1 MIEGP
6 LLEAK
11 MAPFLDSYR
20 AREISDY
27 ELTAIFIL
35 TSLSLRYPGSWLG
48 AKCPSHN
55 IEHNLTMKFPD
66 LNLEPNIRRRLEEVE
81 NLGELFSNFALKS
94 TPKTVNRAL
103 LQWSN
108 GSYPLELMFRIPTPS
123 EVLSQQKMGRRCLTV
138 LTDSPKTT
146 QFILGERDYLSFTMH
161 DLIHADHFYFHP
173 HSYQGQLGF
182 YGLLDYGIKEAH
194 FDLFLKNKNFK
205 DEFEYLIS
213 DMNAYAIHL
222 LKCLKAAILHY
233 YSEGDFYEWI
243 YKLNPEKEVTNAL
256 VELNTHSY
264 YPLKQD
270 EILLKWLEKWRQ
282 I

>member
-11 MAPFLDSYR
+11 MAPFLERYR
-20 AREISDY
+20 VNEISDY
-27 ELTAIFIL
+27 ELTALFIL
-35 TSLSLRYPGSWLG
+35 VSLNLRYPGTWLG
-48 AKCPSHN
+48 AKCPSHQ
-55 IEHNLTMKFPD
+55 IEHRLQMKVPD
-66 LNLEPNIRRRLEEVE
+66 LGFEPNIQRRLTEVE
-81 NLGELFSNFALKS
+81 NLGELFSQFALKS

-103 LQWSN
+103 LCWSN
-108 GSYPLELMFRIPTPS
+108 GSYPLELMFRIPSPS
-123 EVLSQQKMGRRCLTV
+123 EVLSQQKVGRRCLTV
-138 LTDSPKTT
+138 LTDSSRTT

-173 HSYQGQLGF
+173 HSYHGQLGF
-182 YGLLDYGIKEAH
+182 YGLLDHGIRQAH
-194 FDLFLKNKNFK
+194 FDHFLKNKNFK

-233 YSEGDFYEWI
+233 YSNDDFHEWI
-243 YKLNPEKEVTNAL
+243 EKINPQKEVITAFS
-256 VELNTHSY
+256 ELNTPSY
-264 YPLKQD
+264 HPLVQD
-270 EILLKWLEKWRQ
+270 KILLDWLETWRQ